1 MKLCDVFIIL
11 ICLTACSDPTPL
23 VYEIETERE
32 AVAFSFEK
40 DEAQFVVSANCKW
53 KITDI
58 PGWLTASPVYGS
70 KGKTEIKLVC
80 QPNPVEEIRKVSLKI
95 VSDEKE
101 AELAVVQK
109 PKGVL
114 RFYNNDTILY
124 TLPVE
129 IVLPVKANIAYHWVL
144 PEDYDWLDV
153 YGVDG
158 AIFLNIQELEKLDS
172 RSASVIVKAD
182 NYELCDTFRISQMTK
197 ECHIRKILT
206 KFYNSL
212 NGRGWNRQKNWLSD
226 KFVGEWEGVKFG
238 DDKLSIVLPMNNL
251 KGQLPDEI
259 YDLPD
264 LTELRLSSNQI
275 GGTISPDLRK
285 WGRLKYLD
293 LMDNRFSGN
302 IPGELWTLP
311 ELQVLFLGKC
321 SFEPA
326 AIHFSGLRR
335 IKLLHLEEMRLTKGL
350 SPETGLWTELEHLTI
365 AHCSVTDF
373 LPGEIFTDRLRYLN
387 LSYNKIKG
395 NIPPEIK
402 NAKNLEQLYLDN
414 NELTGNIPEEMG
426 GLLLLKE
433 LTLSGN
439 YLTGNIPPSVL
450 KLPNWHLFHLPL
462 ILPQKNG
469 YLKLE

>member
-11 ICLTACSDPTPL
+11 ICLTACSDPIPL

-32 AVAFSFEK
+32 AVEFSFEK

-302 IPGELWTLP
+302 IPDELWTLP

-395 NIPPEIK
+395 NIPLEIK

>member
-32 AVAFSFEK
+32 AVEFSFEK

-58 PGWLTASPVYGS
+58 PGWLIASPVYGS

-302 IPGELWTLP
+302 IPDELWTLP

-433 LTLSGN
+433 LMLSGN